1 MYKFLRYFFIIC
13 FLLIFFYPFFSIFVS
28 YNPEESTGFN
38 DYARITDVD
47 YKAVL
52 VDEDGEG
59 GKVIITEQLTYDVHA
74 ASSNNLFW
82 ELWRDLPE
90 DYVDGLKIDYQVNY
104 VKQLNAD
111 GTETIYT
118 ESPKLYWDDSDYT
131 SSIYGPGKWYH
142 SEGPYNEDLRRYE
155 CIFFYVDGLYR
166 EKVTFE
172 IQYEMNNAAL
182 RYSDVS
188 ELYLSMY
195 SESTIK
201 YLESFEGQILIPNKD
216 MPHQG
221 NYSAHTYGTNNHTFN
236 YSESDTLNPGYHTF
250 SFSLDEDDLQ
260 FKNYNQYLEFSLLAY
275 NEDKHI
281 FTDYAPSN
289 YYSNEPYLEEALVAI
304 KEYDELPIQAKKNK
318 TIVLTI
324 SIITSIFILIFL
336 RQRDKK
342 IKKQHNLYE
351 KTTKIKYFRDI
362 PTDLDP
368 YFAAKLVFSKDNHKV
383 DMGDVY
389 SALLLNLVRKG
400 YIKLERI
407 DNTKEWKQNNIL
419 LKILYHPSFTNPLEE
434 TTNSEP
440 SIIET
445 NIQNISTDISNSV
458 KQINETEVDNNNT
471 KKLEMLSANEETY
484 FNLIVKYAVNDS
496 ISMEEFNQKVAKD
509 YDNTDAF
516 VTSIENSIVN
526 IGISNGY
533 FQKVNYAGLKKS
545 TNKLA
550 NKYIILAIIII
561 IFGNLFISRTRLDL
575 AYGALFILG
584 LVLLI
589 GAFFLKKV
597 ANKYV
602 LLTEF
607 GEEEYEKW
615 RALYNFLNDMTLMK
629 EKTVIE
635 LPLWEKYLVYATA
648 FGIADKVIKALE
660 LYQPDV
666 TNSPILSN
674 NYYYSKSLRLSTHSF
689 KRATNRAS
697 SISRTSR
704 YSGGTY
710 YGGGGRG
717 GGGGGGGH

>member
-155 CIFFYVDGLYR
+155 CILFYVDGLYR

-260 FKNYNQYLEFSLLAY
+260 FKNYNQYYPGKKHQVKRKFFS
-275 NEDKHI
+275 
-281 FTDYAPSN
+281 
-289 YYSNEPYLEEALVAI
+289 
-304 KEYDELPIQAKKNK
+304 
-318 TIVLTI
+318 
-324 SIITSIFILIFL
+324 
-336 RQRDKK
+336 
-342 IKKQHNLYE
+342 
-351 KTTKIKYFRDI
+351 
-362 PTDLDP
+362 
-368 YFAAKLVFSKDNHKV
+368 
-383 DMGDVY
+383 
-389 SALLLNLVRKG
+389 
-400 YIKLERI
+400 
-407 DNTKEWKQNNIL
+407 
-419 LKILYHPSFTNPLEE
+419 
-434 TTNSEP
+434 
-440 SIIET
+440 
-445 NIQNISTDISNSV
+445 
-458 KQINETEVDNNNT
+458 
-471 KKLEMLSANEETY
+471 
-484 FNLIVKYAVNDS
+484 
-496 ISMEEFNQKVAKD
+496 
-509 YDNTDAF
+509 
-516 VTSIENSIVN
+516 
-526 IGISNGY
+526 
-533 FQKVNYAGLKKS
+533 
-545 TNKLA
+545 
-550 NKYIILAIIII
+550 
-561 IFGNLFISRTRLDL
+561 
-575 AYGALFILG
+575 
-584 LVLLI
+584 
-589 GAFFLKKV
+589 
-597 ANKYV
+597 
-602 LLTEF
+602 EF
-607 GEEEYEKW
+607 G
-615 RALYNFLNDMTLMK
+615 
-629 EKTVIE
+629 
-635 LPLWEKYLVYATA
+635 
-648 FGIADKVIKALE
+648 
-660 LYQPDV
+660 
-666 TNSPILSN
+666 
-674 NYYYSKSLRLSTHSF
+674 
-689 KRATNRAS
+689 
-697 SISRTSR
+697 
-704 YSGGTY
+704 
-710 YGGGGRG
+710 
-717 GGGGGGGH
+717 